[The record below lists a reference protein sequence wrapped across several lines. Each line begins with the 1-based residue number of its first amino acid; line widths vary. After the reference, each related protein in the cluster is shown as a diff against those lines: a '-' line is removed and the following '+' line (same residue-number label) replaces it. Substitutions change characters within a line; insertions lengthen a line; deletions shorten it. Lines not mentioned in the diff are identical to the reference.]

1 MGFSNSEKSKN
12 LRFNRMFGT
21 NFKDRYATKTDSIAD
36 LKRKIGLA
44 KGRERVD
51 LVIKNAKIINVFSG
65 EIHQTDI
72 AIANGIF
79 VGVGEGYDNFR
90 QSYDARGKYMCP
102 GLIDGHIHI
111 ESTFLSPSEFC
122 SIVALHG
129 TSTVICDP
137 HELANVFGLAGLDYL
152 LNSSMNS
159 PVKVYLM
166 MPSCV
171 PATSMETSGATILST
186 DIHDYLQRYP
196 NRVIGLAEMM
206 NYPGVIYEDTKV
218 MTKLVAAGSRPKDG
232 HAPLL
237 SGKSLNAYVIAGLRS
252 DHECTTVEEAR
263 EKLRK
268 GMHVMI
274 RQGTHEKNLK
284 DLLPLVNEFN
294 SSHFSLVSDDRDP
307 IDLKENGHIDF
318 LVRICIS
325 LGLAPIRALQ
335 MASINT
341 ARYFGLTNV
350 GAIAPGFKADF
361 ILLDDLESFTI
372 SHVFLDGNEV
382 GSVDTIRN
390 DCNHFGVKNL
400 PSFSSV
406 LQENSMHIKNLE
418 NPNMFAIYAD
428 PDAAAVSSSSSS
440 SSSLLQVIGVVPG
453 QIITQKRTLQ
463 PSIDGKYEVVTDP
476 SRDLA
481 KLAVIERHHRTGN
494 VGLGFVQGLGLQ
506 RGAIASSVAHDSHN
520 LIVAGMNNTDMLTAA
535 KHISDIGGGLS
546 IACDNEII
554 ASLPLPIAGLISDLP
569 IESVI
574 SHLGALNEACVKLGS
589 NVVRD
594 PFMLL
599 SFLALPVI
607 PSLKL
612 TDKGLVDV
620 DKFQFTGLWV
630 EDKESATD

>member
-1 MGFSNSEKSKN
+1 
-12 LRFNRMFGT
+12 
-21 NFKDRYATKTDSIAD
+21 
-36 LKRKIGLA
+36 
-44 KGRERVD
+44 
-51 LVIKNAKIINVFSG
+51 
-65 EIHQTDI
+65 
-72 AIANGIF
+72 
-79 VGVGEGYDNFR
+79 
-90 QSYDARGKYMCP
+90 
-102 GLIDGHIHI
+102 
-111 ESTFLSPSEFC
+111 
-122 SIVALHG
+122 
-129 TSTVICDP
+129 
-137 HELANVFGLAGLDYL
+137 
-152 LNSSMNS
+152 MNS

-171 PATSMETSGATILST
+171 PATSMETSRATILST

-206 NYPGVIYEDTKV
+206 NYPGVIYEDTTV

-232 HAPLL
+232 HAPLI
-237 SGKSLNAYVIAGLRS
+237 SGRSLNAYVIAGLGS

-284 DLLPLVNEFN
+284 DLLPLVTEFN

-307 IDLKENGHIDF
+307 IDLKDNRHIDF

-325 LGLAPIRALQ
+325 LGLAPIRAIQ

-361 ILLDDLESFTI
+361 ILLDNLESFTI
-372 SHVFLDGNEV
+372 SHVFLDGNKV

-390 DCNHFGVKNL
+390 DCNYFGVKKSPTSL
-400 PSFSSV
+400 SI
-406 LQENSMHIKNLE
+406 LKENSMHIRNLE

-440 SSSLLQVIGVVPG
+440 LLLQVIGVVPG

-494 VGLGFVQGLGLQ
+494 VQVLFKDWVYKEGL
-506 RGAIASSVAHDSHN
+506 
-520 LIVAGMNNTDMLTAA
+520 
-535 KHISDIGGGLS
+535 
-546 IACDNEII
+546 
-554 ASLPLPIAGLISDLP
+554 
-569 IESVI
+569 
-574 SHLGALNEACVKLGS
+574 
-589 NVVRD
+589 
-594 PFMLL
+594 
-599 SFLALPVI
+599 
-607 PSLKL
+607 
-612 TDKGLVDV
+612 
-620 DKFQFTGLWV
+620 
-630 EDKESATD
+630 

>member
-1 MGFSNSEKSKN
+1 MRYSNSEKSEN
-12 LRFNRMFGT
+12 SRLHGT
-21 NFKDRYATKTDSIAD
+21 FEANIKDRYGNETDEIAD
-36 LKRKIGLA
+36 LKRKISLA
-44 KGRERVD
+44 KGKKKVD
-51 LVIKNAKIINVFSG
+51 LVIKNARLVNVFSG
-65 EIHQTDI
+65 DIHQTDV

-79 VGVGEGYDNFR
+79 VGVGEGYDNAR
-90 QSYDARGKYMCP
+90 RSYDAHGRYMCP
-102 GLIDGHIHI
+102 GLVDGHIHI
-111 ESTFLSPSEFC
+111 ESTFLSPIEFC
-122 SIVALHG
+122 SVVALHG

-137 HELANVFGLAGLDYL
+137 HEIANVFGRAGLDYL
-152 LNSSMNS
+152 LSSSMNL

-171 PATSMETSGATILST
+171 PATSMETSGATILPT

-206 NYPGVIYEDTKV
+206 NYPGVLLEDTQV
-218 MTKLVAAGSRPKDG
+218 MIKLIAAGSRPKDG

-237 SGKSLNAYVIAGLRS
+237 SGKSLDAYVIAGLGS
-252 DHECTTVEEAR
+252 DHECTTAKEAK

-268 GMHVMI
+268 GMHIMV
-274 RQGTHEKNLK
+274 RQGAHEKNLK

-294 SSHFSLVSDDRDP
+294 CSHFSLVSDDRDP
-307 IDLKENGHIDF
+307 IDLKENGHIDY
-318 LVRICIS
+318 LVRMCIS
-325 LGLAPIRALQ
+325 LGLAPIRAIQ

-341 ARYFGLTNV
+341 ARYFGLNYV

-361 ILLDDLESFTI
+361 ILLNDLKLFTI
-372 SHVFLDGNEV
+372 SQVFLDGSEV
-382 GSVDTIRN
+382 GNVDAIRN
-390 DCNHFGVKNL
+390 DNNYLIDKSSL
-400 PSFSSV
+400 SFSSV
-406 LQENSMHIKNLE
+406 VEENSMHIKNLE

-428 PDAAAVSSSSSS
+428 SNAASSSSSSS

-453 QIITQKRTLQ
+453 QIITQKRALQ
-463 PSIDGKYEVVTDP
+463 AKIDGKHEAMADP

-481 KLAVIERHHRTGN
+481 KLAVIERHHKTGN

-520 LIVAGMNNTDMLTAA
+520 LIVAGMNNIDMLTAA
-535 KHISDIGGGLS
+535 KHISAIGGGLS
-546 IACDNEII
+546 VAYDNEVI

-574 SHLGALNEACVKLGS
+574 SSLGELNEACLKLGN
-589 NVVRD
+589 NVVKD

-620 DKFQFTGLWV
+620 DKFQFTDLWG
-630 EDKESATD
+630 DHKNND